1 MYMSPRVSIM
11 SCTLRLISTD
21 LCTNSTSGSVMNRCA
36 VTSTSAV
43 LPFVLNTTPVL
54 SSVTTNTTSTH
65 SHSSLKFY
73 AVACIAIGGSLFIFL
88 CAVCGIGIFKVW
100 SKRQPQHTIS
110 GQRQSDNAI
119 ELRQVNNLQ
128 TSCDMG
134 GQASY
139 QSNQDEE
146 ISSLQVQI
154 GDESSVFESADDVT
168 LRDPSPSDN
177 QIRESH
183 NLETLS
189 GFEGPEHAVSLEEV
203 QPASTLELSQSQEQL
218 QSQVYAVP
226 PAGEIR
232 DTPGSLLIVRSISE
246 THQDSVHMPNGRS
259 QSGRQMRLDSML
271 SPLSDITNSS
281 VHSRSGPSR
290 STETSFLQSI
300 DDYTV
305 DSNELMFLGPVR
317 VLVCDS
323 RGGRFPIPEHG
334 ITLTFPQG
342 AVQGTI
348 EVEVGVAIHGLFDFP
363 DDLQPISVLVWVQAK
378 RPNFEFQKRIE
389 ISLPHYLKL
398 SKDDVRDSSDLGLG
412 FMVTDGEENGNQ
424 RHHLIF
430 KEGAKDQVSY
440 KQTRAIIST
449 THFCYMCLSAKMS
462 VITEKSCYLLSQ
474 VQPEPITSL
483 RWQIQ
488 FFVSYNLCSFIEV
501 SSHHSSVANITHSFH
516 TVQMIKQY
524 YHSQGNVVS
533 QKPFQFIS
541 PAAGKK
547 PELEIRFQTPIKGW
561 QVTLPTY
568 KTVT

>member
-21 LCTNSTSGSVMNRCA
+21 LCTNSTSGSVNRCA
-36 VTSTSAV
+36 VASTSAV
-43 LPFVLNTTPVL
+43 SPFVLNTTPVL

-65 SHSSLKFY
+65 SHSPLKFY
-73 AVACIAIGGSLFIFL
+73 AVACIAIVGSLFISV

-100 SKRQPQHTIS
+100 SKRRPQHTLP
-110 GQRQSDNAI
+110 GQRRSDNGI

-128 TSCDMG
+128 TSCDVE

-146 ISSLQVQI
+146 IGSLQVQI
-154 GDESSVFESADDVT
+154 GDESSIFESADDVT

-177 QIRESH
+177 QSRESH

-189 GFEGPEHAVSLEEV
+189 GFEGLEHAASLEEV

-226 PAGEIR
+226 PAR
-232 DTPGSLLIVRSISE
+232 DIPGSLLIVRSVSE
-246 THQDSVHMPNGRS
+246 THQDNVHVPNGRS
-259 QSGRQMRLDSML
+259 QSGRQMRL
-271 SPLSDITNSS
+271 LSDITNSS

-290 STETSFLQSI
+290 STETSLLQSI

-462 VITEKSCYLLSQ
+462 VITEKSRYLLTQ

-483 RWQIQ
+483 RWQIH

-501 SSHHSSVANITHSFH
+501 SSHNSSVENIIHSFH

-524 YHSQGNVVS
+524 HHNQGNVVS

-547 PELEIRFQTPIKGW
+547 PELEIRFQTLIKGW